1 MDNTGKFTGKGAV
14 HAAARPRY
22 AEGLLAYLADD
33 AGLAPGALVADVG
46 SGTGYSPS
54 SCRTRCARSCIWG
67 GSMAISKRELELHE
81 EDLLGYSAKDV
92 ACHQCGSCCG
102 RRAGRVLDGKPL
114 IMCTRKEAAREVL
127 ARLGKR
133 G

>member
-1 MDNTGKFTGKGAV
+1 MT
-14 HAAARPRY
+14 
-22 AEGLLAYLADD
+22 
-33 AGLAPGALVADVG
+33 
-46 SGTGYSPS
+46 
-54 SCRTRCARSCIWG
+54 
-67 GSMAISKRELELHE
+67 ISKRELELHE

-92 ACHQCGSCCG
+92 ACHQCGSCCA

-133 G
+133 GRDGR

>member
-1 MDNTGKFTGKGAV
+1 
-14 HAAARPRY
+14 
-22 AEGLLAYLADD
+22 
-33 AGLAPGALVADVG
+33 
-46 SGTGYSPS
+46 
-54 SCRTRCARSCIWG
+54 
-67 GSMAISKRELELHE
+67 MAISKRELELHE
-81 EDLLGYSAKDV
+81 EDLLGYSAKGV

-102 RRAGRVLDGKPL
+102 RRSGRVLDGKPL